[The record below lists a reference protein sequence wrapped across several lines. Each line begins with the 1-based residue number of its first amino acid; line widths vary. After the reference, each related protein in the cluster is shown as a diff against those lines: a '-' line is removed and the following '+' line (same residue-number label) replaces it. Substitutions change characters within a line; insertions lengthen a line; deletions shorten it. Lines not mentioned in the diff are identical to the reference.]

1 MLKVAHLPGVF
12 DQIKTDD
19 AKFEISAS
27 NTIERLALYHKN
39 SKFKAKFK
47 NEVGETIGLIIVNS
61 RVPNFANIEEKKD
74 LSLKFSST
82 EANADINHNM
92 RRHVSSDAFRNFYKI
107 EEKNI

>member
-1 MLKVAHLPGVF
+1 M
-12 DQIKTDD
+12 KTDD

-61 RVPNFANIEEKKD
+61 RVPNFAN
-74 LSLKFSST
+74 
-82 EANADINHNM
+82 
-92 RRHVSSDAFRNFYKI
+92 
-107 EEKNI
+107 

>member
-1 MLKVAHLPGVF
+1 MF

-61 RVPNFANIEEKKD
+61 RVPNLGNTEEKKD

-82 EANADINHNM
+82 EANAEINHNM